1 MENIILS
8 TVVTLGVVLTTLVGI
23 GIAVIQ
29 YVKEKWGVED
39 RTAEILSLCVGFILA
54 ALVVVSYLEQL
65 SWHINISQ
73 GVGIFLF
80 LVVGTIGPS
89 GGYKTLRALLG
100 SE

>member
-29 YVKEKWGVED
+29 YVKEKWGIED
-39 RTAEILSLCVGFILA
+39 KPAEILSLCVGFILA
-54 ALVVVSYLEQL
+54 ALVVVSYLEQMA
-65 SWHINISQ
+65 WTVNISQ